1 VTFVKNREHT
11 SAELNFIIGKYWG
24 KYCSGPS
31 KLLKKKHRPIQYYCN
46 ILQYI
51 EMAILFCVPLDGI
64 EIGWNPTKKIKEIG

>member
-31 KLLKKKHRPIQYYCN
+31 KLLKKKTPPNTIL
-46 ILQYI
+46 LQYI
-51 EMAILFCVPLDGI
+51 AIY
-64 EIGWNPTKKIKEIG
+64 